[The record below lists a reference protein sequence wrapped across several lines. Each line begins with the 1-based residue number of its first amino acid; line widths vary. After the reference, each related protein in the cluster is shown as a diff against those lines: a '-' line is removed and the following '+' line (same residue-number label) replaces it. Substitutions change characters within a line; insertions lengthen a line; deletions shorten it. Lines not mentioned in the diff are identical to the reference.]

1 MTGMYNVLEKLRSG
15 EALTVKE
22 KTIHEQG
29 LVSVLRQIHDDL
41 DAAVAEAYGWPVTL
55 TDEEILERLVALNHE
70 RAEEESRGVVRWLR
84 PEYQNPTG
92 KQQRGVELVD
102 DEDEGGK
109 GKAEGGKKKGKGTTK
124 AKAPKLEKRPWPKT
138 LAEQAAAV
146 GAVLT
151 ASGEPADEKTL
162 AKAFTGA
169 NKARLAELL
178 ATLAA
183 IGKARQLEDG
193 RYVAA

>member
-1 MTGMYNVLEKLRSG
+1 MIKL
-15 EALTVKE
+15 AK
-22 KTIHEQG
+22 ID
-29 LVSVLRQIHDDL
+29 DDL
-41 DAAVAEAYGWPVTL
+41 DAAVAEAYGWPVDL
-55 TDEEILERLVALNHE
+55 TDEQILERLVALNHE
-70 RAEEESRGVVRWLR
+70 RAEEESRGLVRWLR
-84 PEYQNPTG
+84 PDYQNPTG

-102 DEDEGGK
+102 DDDEAEGGK
-109 GKAEGGKKKGKGTTK
+109 GKAKGGKKKGAKGAALK
-124 AKAPKLEKRPWPKT
+124 RGAKAPKLEKRPWPKT

-151 ASGEPADEKTL
+151 ASGEPADEKTI
-162 AKAFTGA
+162 ASAFTRA
-169 NKARLAELL
+169 DKARLAELL